1 MPNPNPLREATDQT
15 YIPMDT
21 SQIHFCCATR
31 ETPKAGFLKG
41 KRRTERAMA
50 DIWVHMVMAV
60 IRNGKKK
67 GILKDIFMVMN
78 KTTFPMVVY

>member
-1 MPNPNPLREATDQT
+1 
-15 YIPMDT
+15 
-21 SQIHFCCATR
+21 
-31 ETPKAGFLKG
+31 
-41 KRRTERAMA
+41 MA